1 MERFEN
7 VLKEKL
13 DTLLVGSHPLIS
25 DAVRY
30 AVLSGGKRL
39 RPKLVYEFC
48 RICGGKFENA
58 DSAAAA
64 IEFIQCYSLIHD
76 DLPCMDDDELRRG
89 KPSCHAVYGEAVAL
103 LAGDSLGSLSAESIT
118 SDNFLSDTQK
128 IKIIEIMNRLSGI
141 RGMIGGQIL
150 DMIYG
155 QENNPY
161 IDTPGLGEAPKPSLS
176 DIERMY
182 CLKTGALLS
191 AACQIG
197 CICADA
203 GISQQTLEYADSFAQ
218 KLGLAYQIED
228 DILDVEGDESVLGK
242 PLHSDEDNGKL
253 TYLRFA
259 SIDEA
264 KSRSEQLTAEAI
276 AILQNFP
283 DNERLVDITKRL
295 LSRTK

>member
-1 MERFEN
+1 MERFEKI
-7 VLKEKL
+7 LESKL
-13 DTLLVGSHPLIS
+13 DALLDGAHPLIA

-48 RICGGKFENA
+48 KISGGKPEQA

-64 IEFIQCYSLIHD
+64 VEFIQCYSLIHD
-76 DLPCMDDDELRRG
+76 DLPCMDDDNLRRG

-103 LAGDSLGSLSAESIT
+103 LAGDSLGSLSAEAIT
-118 SDNFLSDTQK
+118 SDCFISDTQK

-161 IDTPGLGEAPKPSLS
+161 IDTPDLGEAPKPSLA

-197 CICADA
+197 CICASADTA
-203 GISQQTLEYADSFAQ
+203 TETLQLVNSFAM

-253 TYLRFA
+253 TYLRFV
-259 SIDEA
+259 SIEEA
-264 KSRSEQLTAEAI
+264 KLRTKQLTDEAI
-276 AILQNFP
+276 AILQHFP
-283 DNERLVDITKRL
+283 DNENLIDITKKL
-295 LSRTK
+295 LSRTN